1 MSMGQQIK
9 AMRRFR
15 GMTQANL
22 ADKLGVEYQT
32 VQAWERGTRNPKFE
46 TLQKIAEALE
56 TPIGTFLPAMGMGDS
71 FGNRIKTTRNSQ
83 KMTQAELAQRL
94 DVKPQTVSQ
103 YERGVINP
111 KTSTIKRFA
120 EALNVN
126 ARWLETGFYEDASI
140 SNEEQQLL
148 RYFRIMNQQGQRI
161 ALERM
166 EELSQH
172 PKYKKDF

>member
-9 AMRRFR
+9 AMRELR
-15 GMTQANL
+15 GLTQKEL
-22 ADKLGVEYQT
+22 GQKLGLSF
-32 VQAWERGTRNPKFE
+32 QAVAQWENDLRNPKFE

-71 FGNRIKTTRNSQ
+71 FGNRMKTTRNSQ

-94 DVKPQTVSQ
+94 GVTPQTVSQ
-103 YERGVINP
+103 YERGVKKP
-111 KTSTIKRFA
+111 KTSTINRFA
-120 EALNVN
+120 EALNVS
-126 ARWLETGFYEDASI
+126 AHWLETGFYEDASI

-148 RYFRIMNQQGQRI
+148 RYFRIMNQQGQRV